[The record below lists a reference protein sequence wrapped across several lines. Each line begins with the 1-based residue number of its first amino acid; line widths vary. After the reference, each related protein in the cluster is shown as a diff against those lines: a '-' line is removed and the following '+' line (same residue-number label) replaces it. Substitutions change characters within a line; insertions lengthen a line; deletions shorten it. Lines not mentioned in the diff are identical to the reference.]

1 MTILMKFEEIRFKQI
16 YIKLGVIKTVQ
27 NNLQPYTMDEKKSL
41 FIEFY
46 SKFNN
51 RNYKRYI

>member
-16 YIKLGVIKTVQ
+16 YTKLGVIKTVQ
-27 NNLQPYTMDEKKSL
+27 NNLQPYTMDEKNSL